1 MRYVVLKSN
10 ISLLEKK
17 SRLDYIQKV
26 TNMYYIPYDIQG
38 GIEYISIPPSMNDCL
53 LIIGHNKDVKSYML
67 RNIIPEKNVVIVS
80 CKFDIK
86 KKIKSIKNIY
96 VTYDE
101 YGKTDYYDGKEWNL
115 FFDISKEELKLIN
128 SNGDFLERIKK
139 YFRRIV

>member
-10 ISLLEKK
+10 ISLFEKK

-26 TNMYYIPYDIQG
+26 TNMYYISYDIQG

-53 LIIGHNKDVKSYML
+53 FIIGHNKDVKSYML
-67 RNIIPEKNVVIVS
+67 RNIILEKNVVIVS

-86 KKIKSIKNIY
+86 KKLKRSKNIY

-115 FFDISKEELKLIN
+115 FFDVSKEELKLIN